1 MAGPQTLKTHLVT
14 ELKDLLDAEQQLTK
28 VLADFARRATT
39 PALRIAF
46 KQHLS
51 ETQNQIERLRE
62 AFERLGESP
71 AKKRCEGM
79 RGLIRE
85 ANAVVST
92 TPEGPLRD
100 AVMITSAQK
109 VEHYEMA
116 SYGTARTYAQVLG
129 EPRVARLLQD
139 TLAEEKHADA
149 KLSEIAEA
157 KVNDKAAEEW
167 HQVTEGVLEQT
178 AVFAGR
184 AVGIGARTIKRAAS
198 AVGLGRYPRRIKP
211 AVVGQATSSLNRAV
225 ETASET
231 ATNVAGRVISQ
242 ARGLTQRNQ
251 KVSRKRTTARKSRRP
266 SSQRAKK
273 RTRTSKSGE

>member
-1 MAGPQTLKTHLVT
+1 MAGPQTLKTHLIT
-14 ELKDLLDAEQQLTK
+14 ELKDLFDAEQQLTK
-28 VLADFARRATT
+28 VLPDFARRATT

-46 KQHLS
+46 EQHLS
-51 ETQNQIERLRE
+51 ETQNHIHRLRK
-62 AFERLGESP
+62 ALERLGASP
-71 AKKRCEGM
+71 ARKRCEGM

-149 KLSEIAEA
+149 KLTEIAEGT
-157 KVNDKAAEEW
+157 VNDKAAEAW
-167 HQVTEGVLEQT
+167 HQATEGVLEQT
-178 AVFAGR
+178 AVFAGK
-184 AVGIGARTIKRAAS
+184 AVGIGARTIKRAARA
-198 AVGLGRYPRRIKP
+198 AVGLGRYPRRSEP
-211 AVVGQATSSLNRAV
+211 AVVEQATSVEVVSEMAPDVAV
-225 ETASET
+225 
-231 ATNVAGRVISQ
+231 
-242 ARGLTQRNQ
+242 
-251 KVSRKRTTARKSRRP
+251 ARKSVRGRMDGNRNKPRRRTSGSGP
-266 SSQRAKK
+266 TKSTNRKAK
-273 RTRTSKSGE
+273 RTQRLKGR

>member
-1 MAGPQTLKTHLVT
+1 MMAGSLKTHLIT
-14 ELKDLLDAEQQLTK
+14 ELNDLLDAEQQLTK
-28 VLADFARRATT
+28 ALADFARRATT

-46 KQHLS
+46 EQHLS
-51 ETQNQIERLRE
+51 ETQKQIDRLRE
-62 AFERLGESP
+62 AFKRLGESP
-71 AKKRCEGM
+71 TKKRCEGM

-149 KLSEIAEA
+149 KLTEIAEGE
-157 KVNDKAAEEW
+157 VNDKAAEEW

-178 AVFAGR
+178 AVIAGR

-198 AVGLGRYPRRIKP
+198 AVSFGRYPRRSKP

-225 ETASET
+225 EMASET
-231 ATNVAGRVISQ
+231 ATNVAGRVVSQ
-242 ARGLTQRNQ
+242 ARGLTKRNQ
-251 KVSRKRTTARKSRRP
+251 QPSRKRTTARKSRP
-266 SSQRAKK
+266 SSQRTKK
-273 RTRTSKSGE
+273 RTRPSKVR